1 MKIIDVKYF
10 PIIAGWYCDD
20 KEAVEHGNVKSD
32 HYLLTGNPVTNGFN
46 SVREVGTGIGVAITL
61 ENQRVFYGDGTSV
74 TYAGTAGRDRL
85 FRYEDYVDYCKL
97 VINDLVINQ
106 DTEDFT
112 HICAEI
118 ENPVNLSD
126 SHTAIRYAVS
136 SALLEASASVC
147 NISKASFL
155 RKQFNIPK
163 INKNIKYMIQG
174 GNDWYN
180 SVDKAIYHRVDA
192 LPHALIHSVENDF
205 GPTGEILLDYAKWI
219 KQRISEHN
227 VESYYDPIFHFDCY
241 GTIGRAFQNDLG
253 KISDYI
259 VKLENT
265 ITPFKLQLESP
276 IEMGNKTDQIKIF
289 ADLKQTLKNR
299 NSKTLIIADEW
310 CNDLS
315 DISDFIESKSVDMI
329 QIKMPDL
336 GSITQS
342 VKAVKICHENGVKA
356 YLGGSCN
363 ETDLNAKN
371 AVHVAIATGAEQ
383 ILVRPGMGIDEGYS
397 IMKNEEF
404 RILSE
409 IGQAHAG

>member
-1 MKIIDVKYF
+1 
-10 PIIAGWYCDD
+10 
-20 KEAVEHGNVKSD
+20 
-32 HYLLTGNPVTNGFN
+32 
-46 SVREVGTGIGVAITL
+46 
-61 ENQRVFYGDGTSV
+61 
-74 TYAGTAGRDRL
+74 
-85 FRYEDYVDYCKL
+85 
-97 VINDLVINQ
+97 
-106 DTEDFT
+106 
-112 HICAEI
+112 
-118 ENPVNLSD
+118 
-126 SHTAIRYAVS
+126 
-136 SALLEASASVC
+136 
-147 NISKASFL
+147 
-155 RKQFNIPK
+155 
-163 INKNIKYMIQG
+163 
-174 GNDWYN
+174 
-180 SVDKAIYHRVDA
+180 
-192 LPHALIHSVENDF
+192 
-205 GPTGEILLDYAKWI
+205 
-219 KQRISEHN
+219 
-227 VESYYDPIFHFDCY
+227 
-241 GTIGRAFQNDLG
+241 
-253 KISDYI
+253 
-259 VKLENT
+259 
-265 ITPFKLQLESP
+265 
-276 IEMGNKTDQIKIF
+276 MGNKTDQIKIF

-342 VKAVKICHENGVKA
+342 VKAVNICHENGVKA